1 MDARIMIPKRCW
13 LVTSTFLLSVLLYV
27 DRACISTAKDP
38 VMQDLGLT
46 DKEWGVV
53 MAAFAFG
60 YALLQTPSG
69 ALADR
74 LGARRI
80 LTSVV
85 VFWSLFTGLTA
96 AAWNFVSLAV
106 VRFLFGAG
114 EAGAFPGMARVV
126 YSWIP
131 VKERGLVKGLN
142 FSGSRLGAAVTM
154 PFLPWMIE
162 RLGWRQSF
170 VVLMFIG
177 FGWSLFWWFWFRDEP
192 TEHKGVSQ
200 DELQH
205 ILANRQ
211 QQSDDGAVHALPV
224 GAMLRSS
231 NLWLVMAQYFASNF
245 TFFFTLTWLYPHVKR
260 TYDLGAV
267 DAGFYAMIPLLGG
280 AVGNVFSG
288 WLVDQLYRHGHQA
301 LSRRGPAILGFVLAA
316 VGLVASVGQETPA
329 GAVAWLTVAIFGADM
344 TLSPSWSFC
353 IDIGGRH
360 AGAVSGTM
368 NMAGNLGSAFVGL
381 AFPYLVER
389 FGSQGFFYAG
399 ALLNG
404 LGIVAWLLTRPSRKL
419 ENSG

>member
-1 MDARIMIPKRCW
+1 MIPKRYL
-13 LVTSTFLLSVLLYV
+13 LVASTFSLSVLLYV

-38 VMQDLGLT
+38 IVRDLGLS
-46 DKEWGVV
+46 DQQWGVV

-74 LGARRI
+74 WGARRI
-80 LTSVV
+80 LASVV
-85 VFWSLFTGLTA
+85 AFWSLFTGLTA
-96 AAWNFVSLAV
+96 MAWNFVSLAV

-131 VKERGLVKGLN
+131 VNERGLVKGLN

-162 RLGWRQSF
+162 RLGWKQSF
-170 VVLMFIG
+170 LVLMVVG

-192 TEHKGVSQ
+192 TGHPGISRK
-200 DELQH
+200 ELQH
-205 ILANRQ
+205 ILDNRQ
-211 QQSDDGAVHALPV
+211 QRTDDGTVHALPV
-224 GAMLRSS
+224 AAMLRSA
-231 NLWLVMAQYFASNF
+231 NMWLVMAQYFASNF

-288 WLVDQLYRHGHQA
+288 WLVDHLYRRGLQG
-301 LSRRGPAILGFVLAA
+301 LSRRGPAIVGFGLAA
-316 VGLVASVGQETPA
+316 VGLVASVGQATPA
-329 GAVAWLTVAIFGADM
+329 GAVAWLTVAVFGADM

-368 NMAGNLGSAFVGL
+368 NMAGNLGSALVGL
-381 AFPYLVER
+381 AFPFLVAR
-389 FGSQGFFYAG
+389 YGPKGFFYAG
-399 ALLNG
+399 ALLNA
-404 LGIVAWLLTRPSRKL
+404 LAIAAWLLTRPARKL
-419 ENSG
+419 EDSG